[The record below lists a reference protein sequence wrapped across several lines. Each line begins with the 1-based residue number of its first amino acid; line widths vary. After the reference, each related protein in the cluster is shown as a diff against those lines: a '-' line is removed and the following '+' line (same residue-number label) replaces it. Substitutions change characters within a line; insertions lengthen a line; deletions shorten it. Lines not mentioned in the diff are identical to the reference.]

1 MPISQPLTMS
11 IQPEPIAMS
20 IDSDHPASDHSDSSQ
35 VSYTDDYET
44 LPSSAPTT
52 HAHIVDLGEYVSHYK
67 EDGMVKLQDAV
78 VTTLYSISP
87 DTLRS
92 FLSPT
97 INTFKAV
104 FGKKDI
110 QLIIWRKGLEVLVS
124 CCTNMSKLLLIDRP
138 RLELLRI
145 TQA

>member
-1 MPISQPLTMS
+1 MS
-11 IQPEPIAMS
+11 IPEPIAMS
-20 IDSDHPASDHSDSSQ
+20 IDGEHSVSDHSDSSQ
-35 VSYTDDYET
+35 ISYTDDYET
-44 LPSSAPTT
+44 LPSSAPAT

-67 EDGMVKLQDAV
+67 ENGMVKLQDAV

-97 INTFKAV
+97 VNTFKAI

-110 QLIIWRKGLEVLVS
+110 QLVIWRKGLEVLVS
-124 CCTNMSKLLLIDRP
+124 GYTRTSKLLLTD
-138 RLELLRI
+138 
-145 TQA
+145 